1 MLAGLI
7 YCSGVF
13 FSLTGIPGPGIVCLA
28 QESPSPATGTPIPAN
43 PQQSVTSD
51 QKPSKDQPTAAP
63 STGAEAVP
71 QEHAS
76 PQALKPAPATDQ
88 VLPSSDRM
96 VPAFNPNM
104 PQTTTEKRPRL
115 NQIDQAK
122 PLQSLLPS
130 GARPLSADQ
139 PKTIPAPAFN
149 AAPASSL
156 AVPQRGM
163 VTLNFDDADVF
174 TIIQTV
180 FGSILKVNYVVD
192 PRIKGRVTFRAIAPV
207 PFEKVLPLMEVI
219 LRLNGIGVVEENSLY
234 RLVPISDISRE
245 PSPVNFG
252 RDPGKIA
259 VKGKALLQVT
269 PILYMSSS
277 EAVRLISPFTSANA
291 VLIDVP
297 KSNQIIIVDTDTN
310 VKRLLQLIE
319 VFDNE
324 KMKITGPQVFVYS
337 VHNGKAKDIA
347 SILQQTFLGSRSSAQ
362 PSATGSVTI
371 SGGSQG
377 TTPASGIG
385 GHSAA
390 SAPVHSGSSSAGGQ
404 MLVAEFTKFIADEVT
419 NSIII
424 LSTPEEYLM
433 IKAAIDK
440 IDIVPR
446 QVIIEGLIA
455 QVTLT
460 DNLSLGLQTWIKGTI
475 GSYNVGGGV
484 GGSSLSGVDVTQP
497 SGSGLTLYGIDN
509 IGNLKIMITSL
520 ASDSRAKL
528 LATPHILVSDNR
540 EAKIQVGQQVP
551 LVTSE
556 TYGSTTVAPQR
567 TIQYRDIGIILKVKP
582 RVNEGGLVALELYQE
597 VSTYETVK
605 LFSNETQI
613 ILNKND
619 ATTSVV
625 VQDGQTIVIGGLIRE
640 DTTKS
645 SSGIPFLTK
654 IPFIGWIFGSWID
667 NKQRTEIIILL
678 TPRVVQNKAQA
689 TDVTNEYIDNMA
701 DESKGRITK
710 KELLKEKKTAPQNVE
725 P

>member
-1 MLAGLI
+1 M
-7 YCSGVF
+7 
-13 FSLTGIPGPGIVCLA
+13 PGPTIETSP
-28 QESPSPATGTPIPAN
+28 QEQQNPALGRPGKASPLMPILPSNSALPQPGQPAN
-43 PQQSVTSD
+43 TLP
-51 QKPSKDQPTAAP
+51 
-63 STGAEAVP
+63 
-71 QEHAS
+71 AS
-76 PQALKPAPATDQ
+76 FTPEQ
-88 VLPSSDRM
+88 
-96 VPAFNPNM
+96 PAFV
-104 PQTTTEKRPRL
+104 
-115 NQIDQAK
+115 
-122 PLQSLLPS
+122 
-130 GARPLSADQ
+130 
-139 PKTIPAPAFN
+139 
-149 AAPASSL
+149 AA
-156 AVPQRGM
+156 PQRGM

-192 PRIKGRVTFRAIAPV
+192 SRIKGRVTFRAVAPV
-207 PFEKVLPLMEVI
+207 PLEKVLPLMEVI
-219 LRLNGIGVVEENSLY
+219 LRLNGIGVVEESGLY
-234 RLVPISDISRE
+234 RLVPISDISKE

-252 RDPGKIA
+252 RDPGKIT
-259 VKGKALLQVT
+259 VRGKALLQVV
-269 PILYMSSS
+269 PILYIPSS
-277 EAVRLISPFTSANA
+277 EALKLITPFTSSNA

-297 KSNQIIIVDTDTN
+297 KGSQIIIVDTDAN

-319 VFDNE
+319 IFDNE
-324 KMKITGPQVFVYS
+324 KLKVTKPQIFVHS
-337 VHNGKAKDIA
+337 VQNGKAKDIA
-347 SILQQTFLGSRSSAQ
+347 NILQQTFQGSKSPAATTTGTTGGGQTNSVS
-362 PSATGSVTI
+362 PVTGATGY
-371 SGGSQG
+371 
-377 TTPASGIG
+377 
-385 GHSAA
+385 SA
-390 SAPVHSGSSSAGGQ
+390 SSSSTGQ
-404 MLVAEFTKFIADEVT
+404 MLVSEFTRFIPDEVT

-424 LSTPEEYLM
+424 LSTPEEYLL
-433 IKAAIDK
+433 IKAAIDS
-440 IDIVPR
+440 IDIFPR
-446 QVIIEGLIA
+446 QVLIEGLIA

-460 DNLSLGLQTWIKGTI
+460 DNLSLGLTPWIKGSI
-475 GSYNVGGGV
+475 GNYSIGGGV
-484 GGSSLSGVDVTQP
+484 GGAALSGIDVTEP
-497 SGSGLTLYGIDN
+497 SGTGLTLYGIDN
-509 IGNLKIMITSL
+509 IGNLKILITAL
-520 ASDSRAKL
+520 ASDSKAKL

-582 RVNEGGLVALELYQE
+582 RVNEGGLVSLELYQE
-597 VSTYETVK
+597 VSTFDTVK

-678 TPRVVQNKAQA
+678 TPRVVKNQVQA
-689 TDVTNEYIDNMA
+689 SAVTNKYIDGMA

-710 KELLKEKKTAPQNVE
+710 QELLREKPEQ

>member
-1 MLAGLI
+1 
-7 YCSGVF
+7 
-13 FSLTGIPGPGIVCLA
+13 
-28 QESPSPATGTPIPAN
+28 
-43 PQQSVTSD
+43 
-51 QKPSKDQPTAAP
+51 
-63 STGAEAVP
+63 
-71 QEHAS
+71 
-76 PQALKPAPATDQ
+76 
-88 VLPSSDRM
+88 
-96 VPAFNPNM
+96 
-104 PQTTTEKRPRL
+104 
-115 NQIDQAK
+115 
-122 PLQSLLPS
+122 
-130 GARPLSADQ
+130 
-139 PKTIPAPAFN
+139 
-149 AAPASSL
+149 
-156 AVPQRGM
+156 M
-163 VTLNFDDADVF
+163 VTLNFDDADVI

-180 FGSILKVNYVVD
+180 FGTILKANYVVD
-192 PRIKGRVTFRAIAPV
+192 PRIKGRVTFRAVAPV
-207 PFEKVLPLMEVI
+207 PYEKVLPLMEVI

-234 RLVPISDISRE
+234 RLVPIGDISRE
-245 PSPVNFG
+245 PSPVSFG
-252 RDPGKIA
+252 RDSGKIT
-259 VKGKALLQVT
+259 VKGKALLQVA
-269 PILYMSSS
+269 PILFMSSS
-277 EAVRLISPFTSANA
+277 EAIKLISPFTSSNA

-319 VFDNE
+319 AFDNE

-347 SILQQTFLGSRSSAQ
+347 SILQQTFMGSRASTSTPSSTGAGH
-362 PSATGSVTI
+362 STASTATGMGGHTI
-371 SGGSQG
+371 S
-377 TTPASGIG
+377 PAS
-385 GHSAA
+385 
-390 SAPVHSGSSSAGGQ
+390 VHSGALSGGQ
-404 MLVAEFTKFIADEVT
+404 MLVAEFTKFIADEVN

-460 DNLSLGLQTWIKGTI
+460 DNLSLGASTWIKGTI
-475 GSYNVGGGV
+475 GGYSVGGGI
-484 GGSSLSGVDVTQP
+484 GGTALAGVDVTQP

-509 IGNLKIMITSL
+509 IGNLKVLITAL
-520 ASDSRAKL
+520 ATDSKAKL

-556 TYGSTTVAPQR
+556 TYGSSTVAPQR

-605 LFSNETQI
+605 LFANETQI

-645 SSGIPFLTK
+645 SSGLPFLTK
-654 IPFIGWIFGSWID
+654 IPFIGWIFGSWTD
-667 NKQRTEIIILL
+667 NKQRTEIIVLL
-678 TPRVVQNKAQA
+678 TPRVVQNRDQA
-689 TDVTNEYIDNMA
+689 SNVTREYIDNMA
-701 DESKGRITK
+701 EESKGRITK
-710 KELLKEKKTAPQNVE
+710 KELLREKKNSPNDE
-725 P
+725 KR

>member
-1 MLAGLI
+1 LQNRKHVIYSYIGLI
-7 YCSGVF
+7 AFSWMFHSFPGV
-13 FSLTGIPGPGIVCLA
+13 PGTQTVCFA
-28 QESPSPATGTPIPAN
+28 QEPATPPIIKPVPVNPQIPLLPGQKSPEIQPGEQPVMPAAKSEN
-43 PQQSVTSD
+43 LPQQSQT
-51 QKPSKDQPTAAP
+51 P
-63 STGAEAVP
+63 
-71 QEHAS
+71 
-76 PQALKPAPATDQ
+76 ALA
-88 VLPSSDRM
+88 
-96 VPAFNPNM
+96 
-104 PQTTTEKRPRL
+104 RP
-115 NQIDQAK
+115 DQAK
-122 PLQSLLPS
+122 PPQSTMPGGAAPLP
-130 GARPLSADQ
+130 GGQLPNMQ
-139 PKTIPAPAFN
+139 PAPFIPGPSIPAM
-149 AAPASSL
+149 AS
-156 AVPQRGM
+156 QQGM

-174 TIIQTV
+174 AIIQTI
-180 FGSILKVNYVVD
+180 FGNVLKVNYVVD
-192 PRIKGRVTFRAIAPV
+192 PRIKGRVTFRAVAPV
-207 PFEKVLPLMEVI
+207 PFDKVLPLMEVI

-234 RLVPISDISRE
+234 RLVPIGDISRE

-252 RDPGKIA
+252 RDPRKIV
-259 VKGKALLQVT
+259 VKGKALLQVA
-269 PILYMSSS
+269 PILYMSSA
-277 EAVRLISPFTSANA
+277 EAIKLLSPFSSSNA
-291 VLIDVP
+291 ILIDVP

-347 SILQQTFLGSRSSAQ
+347 SILQQTFQGARS
-362 PSATGSVTI
+362 PATPGAGAAAGQASPPAV
-371 SGGSQG
+371 SGM
-377 TTPASGIG
+377 G
-385 GHSAA
+385 GHA
-390 SAPVHSGSSSAGGQ
+390 SSSPPTSSGGQ
-404 MLVAEFTKFIADEVT
+404 MLVAEFTKFIPDEVT

-424 LSTPEEYLM
+424 LSTPEEFLM

-440 IDIVPR
+440 IDIIPR

-460 DNLSLGLQTWIKGTI
+460 DNLSLGLAPWIRGTI
-475 GSYNVGGGV
+475 GKYSVGGGV
-484 GGSSLSGVDVTQP
+484 GGAALSGVDVTQP
-497 SGSGLTLYGIDN
+497 AGTGLNLYGIDDV
-509 IGNLKIMITSL
+509 GNLKILITSL
-520 ASDSRAKL
+520 ATDSRAKL

-556 TYGSTTVAPQR
+556 TYASTTVAPQR

-605 LFSNETQI
+605 LFSNESQI

-654 IPFIGWIFGSWID
+654 IPFIGWIFGNWTD

-678 TPRVVQNKAQA
+678 TPRVVKDQTQA
-689 TDVTNEYIDNMA
+689 NTVTNEYIDNMA
-701 DESKGRITK
+701 DESKGRINK
-710 KELLKEKKTAPQNVE
+710 KELLKEKKNPQSKE

>member
-1 MLAGLI
+1 MF
-7 YCSGVF
+7 YYSSGV
-13 FSLTGIPGPGIVCLA
+13 PGTEIACWA
-28 QESPSPATGTPIPAN
+28 QEPASPPSISSSPAN
-43 PQQSVTSD
+43 QQM
-51 QKPSKDQPTAAP
+51 Q
-63 STGAEAVP
+63 
-71 QEHAS
+71 
-76 PQALKPAPATDQ
+76 
-88 VLPSSDRM
+88 
-96 VPAFNPNM
+96 
-104 PQTTTEKRPRL
+104 
-115 NQIDQAK
+115 
-122 PLQSLLPS
+122 LPS
-130 GARPLSADQ
+130 GQKTPAFHPGQPSALTGQGIKVPLPVEQKKTAGHPEPERPAQSMPLSGVAPLPIGQ
-139 PKTIPAPAFN
+139 KVNAPHEPFNSGMPTLVNPA
-149 AAPASSL
+149 
-156 AVPQRGM
+156 QRGM

-259 VKGKALLQVT
+259 VKGKALLQVA
-269 PILYMSSS
+269 PILYMSSA
-277 EAVRLISPFTSANA
+277 EALKLLSPFTSSNA

-347 SILQQTFLGSRSSAQ
+347 TILQQTFLGSRSPAASSTVGAA
-362 PSATGSVTI
+362 SATSTATGM
-371 SGGSQG
+371 
-377 TTPASGIG
+377 G
-385 GHSAA
+385 GHSA
-390 SAPVHSGSSSAGGQ
+390 SPSPVQSGSPSAGGQ

-440 IDIVPR
+440 IDIIPR

-460 DNLSLGLQTWIKGTI
+460 DNLSLGLSTWIKGSI

-484 GGSSLSGVDVTQP
+484 GGASLSGVDVTQP

-509 IGNLKIMITSL
+509 IGNLKVMITSL

-605 LFSNETQI
+605 LFANETQI

-654 IPFIGWIFGSWID
+654 IPFIGWIFGTWVD

-689 TDVTNEYIDNMA
+689 SDVTNEYIDSMA

-710 KELLKEKKTAPQNVE
+710 KELLKEKKNLQKDKP
-725 P
+725 